1 MNLLFVFVLASGAIF
16 YQPQSEQNCLKLAA
30 AFSNGDKITASVD
43 NEDVLIVRGAC
54 IAVEDDVAL
63 ELPPTIIV
71 EAANAFPEDVSDLL
85 P

>member
-1 MNLLFVFVLASGAIF
+1 MNLLFVFVLASGAVF
-16 YQPQSEQNCLKLAA
+16 YQPQSQQNCLKLET

-43 NEDVLIVRGAC
+43 NEDVPIVRGAC
-54 IAVEDDVAL
+54 IAVEDDAS

-71 EAANAFPEDVSDLL
+71 EAANIFPKSMAELL